1 MNSFQAQFNSLL
13 GVALGA
19 QKLGGG
25 KKTLATPSAPAPSKT
40 FTEDKELGYDPF
52 SFSNQYAVSGATMD
66 PEMQKGYE
74 AKQRSM
80 QNLINRHNALRAV
93 KQARNIKNVVS
104 SKNTETPLGS
114 IKSHN
119 LGGNV

>member
-13 GVALGA
+13 GIALGA

-25 KKTLATPSAPAPSKT
+25 KKTLGTPSAPTPKQT

-52 SFSNQYAVSGATMD
+52 GFSNQYAVSGVATD
-66 PEMQKGYE
+66 PEAIKAYE

-80 QNLINRHNALRAV
+80 QNLINRHNALKAV
-93 KQARNIKNVVS
+93 KEARNIKSVVE
-104 SKNTETPLGS
+104 SKKTDTPLGS
-114 IKSHN
+114 IKSHT
-119 LGGNV
+119 LGGNL

>member
-25 KKTLATPSAPAPSKT
+25 KKTLGTPSAPAPSKT

-52 SFSNQYAVSGATMD
+52 GFSNQYAVSGATMD

-119 LGGNV
+119 LGGIV